1 MKLGEYTTL
10 VRNADYYLEGSGNI
24 EKIYMY
30 PSTDAGDTNLITNA
44 QAGKIDYAFC
54 KDSAQVQQLQTMEGY
69 KVETV
74 NVTFPRY
81 IFVNMFER
89 G

>member
-1 MKLGEYTTL
+1 
-10 VRNADYYLEGSGNI
+10 
-24 EKIYMY
+24 MY

-44 QAGKIDYAFC
+44 QAGNIDYAFC

-81 IFVNMFER
+81 IFVNMFEKAE
-89 G
+89 

>member
-1 MKLGEYTTL
+1 
-10 VRNADYYLEGSGNI
+10 
-24 EKIYMY
+24 
-30 PSTDAGDTNLITNA
+30 
-44 QAGKIDYAFC
+44 
-54 KDSAQVQQLQTMEGY
+54 MEGY